1 MALLGAHLIAHPCKS
16 CSTSPFKG
24 RIPDSLPPPHTFT
37 AHGTAAFV
45 IPSGICIWILCAA
58 ALPLRLHRNPT
69 PAHLRRTSAMAARR
83 TSQFPRRPNSRDQD
97 KEEIWKPMLDNISS
111 GKRLPEKSLLVLGM
125 PMRRPHR
132 GEC

>member
-1 MALLGAHLIAHPCKS
+1 
-16 CSTSPFKG
+16 
-24 RIPDSLPPPHTFT
+24 
-37 AHGTAAFV
+37 
-45 IPSGICIWILCAA
+45 
-58 ALPLRLHRNPT
+58 
-69 PAHLRRTSAMAARR
+69 MAARR

-125 PMRRPHR
+125 SMRRPHR